1 MCATLAETMC
11 RHLVS
16 FTDRASV
23 TPPSDQTCCRTDAS
37 YNKPYSV
44 HAFLEANT
52 VEEEYII
59 MVDTDMFF
67 RAPVDPV
74 TLGVRRGNVVSAEYT
89 YLYGTKS
96 GFASRFIPKE
106 LHPRLAQ
113 VGGFHIFHREDIR
126 VIAPRWLEY
135 TKRVRA
141 FANMHPDEYFNESI
155 QAPPGATPSDLV
167 TLKRQARWHG
177 EMYGYV
183 FAAAEA
189 GVTHRIRRDVM
200 LYPGYEPYLGRA
212 PSIMH
217 YGSDFTLG
225 RAYFN
230 KMSHQQLKLET
241 CPNFLLDDPGLPS
254 LSDLGKKE
262 ALSFEHLAT
271 LNAAFCR
278 FYAKLG
284 CALPPRCGDGDGRS
298 FEQQIAALQPALE
311 KCEDDHDGCASWAS
325 SGECEKNPLFMHA
338 HCAVACST
346 PIAAPLTSSS
356 PRPAASRTGWAAAL
370 RPAPLCAPHC
380 TPAPRRV
387 TLTHAPPPPP
397 PPPPPTHPPPHKIHR
412 ELRQAARRPARR
424 RQAERAGR
432 LAARGARASR
442 RAAQES
448 ARVREQ
454 QRGRGGARQ
463 AHRGD
468 RDAQGGA
475 LGEA

>member
-1 MCATLAETMC
+1 
-11 RHLVS
+11 
-16 FTDRASV
+16 
-23 TPPSDQTCCRTDAS
+23 
-37 YNKPYSV
+37 
-44 HAFLEANT
+44 
-52 VEEEYII
+52 

-67 RAPVDPV
+67 RARVDPFS
-74 TLGVRRGNVVSAEYT
+74 LGVRHGNVVSAEYT

-96 GFASRFIPKE
+96 GFANRFIAKE

-155 QAPPGATPSDLV
+155 QAPPGATPSDIV

-254 LSDLGKKE
+254 LSELGKKE
-262 ALSFEHLAT
+262 ALSFEHRGNGQKARLAGAMARHRQR
-271 LNAAFCR
+271 LRSIPPRDPSWAWSQLRAPRVCR
-278 FYAKLG
+278 PR
-284 CALPPRCGDGDGRS
+284 CAL
-298 FEQQIAALQPALE
+298 IT
-311 KCEDDHDGCASWAS
+311 
-325 SGECEKNPLFMHA
+325 M
-338 HCAVACST
+338 
-346 PIAAPLTSSS
+346 
-356 PRPAASRTGWAAAL
+356 
-370 RPAPLCAPHC
+370 
-380 TPAPRRV
+380 
-387 TLTHAPPPPP
+387 
-397 PPPPPTHPPPHKIHR
+397 
-412 ELRQAARRPARR
+412 
-424 RQAERAGR
+424 
-432 LAARGARASR
+432 
-442 RAAQES
+442 
-448 ARVREQ
+448 
-454 QRGRGGARQ
+454 
-463 AHRGD
+463 
-468 RDAQGGA
+468 
-475 LGEA
+475 